1 MQVSKTI
8 ARLYKKNTMWT
19 NVILLMFTV
28 ILARCVLN
36 GLTPAREGFLHSDRY
51 AIEEGLAVFDDF
63 YAGYYDKLAFNNSKN
78 VFEMEE
84 ITTLTDL
91 SRHSKVLDIGS
102 GTGHHVALLAE
113 HGIPVV
119 GMDSSKAMV
128 AYAERTYPGLNFEL
142 GSALD
147 SGAYPAGS
155 FTHILCLQFT
165 LYYMKDKER
174 FFRNCMR
181 WLMPGGY
188 LAIHLV
194 DRKRFNP
201 VMPNGMADF
210 SQRHAEAGRYSKT
223 IIRLKD
229 YDYVSNFLQDQN
241 EPDVYLLREKFT
253 DRAGN
258 VRENEHTM
266 HMNTQKHILGL
277 AKREGFILLGQID
290 MSPIQYNYQYVY
302 ILQKPN

>member
-1 MQVSKTI
+1 MQVSKTV
-8 ARLYKKNTMWT
+8 AKLYKKNSMWT
-19 NVILLMFTV
+19 NAILLMLTV
-28 ILARCVLN
+28 ILARCLIN

-63 YAGYYDKLAFNNSKN
+63 YAGYYDKLAFNSSKN

-84 ITTLTDL
+84 IINLTDL
-91 SRHSKVLDIGS
+91 SVHSKVLDIGS

-119 GMDSSKAMV
+119 GMDSSRAMV
-128 AYAERTYPGLNFEL
+128 GYAERTYPSLNFKL

-147 SGAYPAGS
+147 SAVYPAGS
-155 FTHILCLQFT
+155 FTHILCLYFT

-174 FFRNCMR
+174 FFKNCMK

-194 DRKRFNP
+194 DKKRFNP
-201 VMPNGMADF
+201 VMPNGMVDF
-210 SQRHAEAGRYSKT
+210 SQKHAEAGRYTKT
-223 IIRLKD
+223 IVRLKD
-229 YDYVSNFLQDQN
+229 YDYASDFLQDQN
-241 EPDVYLLREKFT
+241 EPNVYFLKEKFV
-253 DRAGN
+253 DKAGN

-290 MSPIQYNYQYVY
+290 MSPVQYNYQYIY